1 VLILKRVALMMG
13 SKVRG
18 IAVYLFL
25 FVVAY
30 YAAGIVVAQETFND
44 GLAHYRLS
52 SGDKLYIQVFNEKDL
67 SLDVWLGDKAVISYP
82 FLGDIQAA
90 GLTVKELENYITRGL
105 RGDYLVDPK
114 VTVSILQYRPFFVN
128 GEVNKAGSYSYQPGL
143 TLRKAIALAGG
154 FTEQASIEEITTIH
168 ENAPSKPQLISLDA
182 PLQPG
187 DIVSVPVYSQVFVN
201 GEVKKPGSY
210 PFTLGL
216 TLRKA
221 IALAGGFTT
230 RASEKKISVI
240 HNDDPQKKVHGYA
253 LDSVVQPGD
262 IITIGQSFF

>member
-1 VLILKRVALMMG
+1 MMDC
-13 SKVRG
+13 KMRG
-18 IAVYLFL
+18 MAFYLCL
-25 FVVAY
+25 LVMAYSSTVVA
-30 YAAGIVVAQETFND
+30 AQATFND
-44 GLAHYRLS
+44 GIAQYRLS

-67 SLDVWLGDKAVISYP
+67 SIEVWLGDKSVISYP

-90 GLTVKELENYITRGL
+90 GMTVKELESYITRGL
-105 RGDYLVDPK
+105 TGDYMIDPK
-114 VTVSILQYRPFFVN
+114 VTVSIVQYRPFFVN
-128 GEVNKAGSYSYQPGL
+128 GEVNNAGSYPYQPGL

-154 FTEQASIEEITTIH
+154 FTEQASVDEIAVIH
-168 ENAPSKPQLISLDA
+168 ENNPGQPQVTSLDT

-201 GEVKKPGSY
+201 GEVKRPGSY
-210 PFTLGL
+210 PFTPGL

-240 HNDDPQKKVHGYA
+240 HNDDSQKKVRRYA
-253 LDSVVQPGD
+253 LDSMVQPGD

>member
-1 VLILKRVALMMG
+1 MFKRIVLMMDR
-13 SKVRG
+13 KVRG
-18 IAVYLFL
+18 MAFYLFL
-25 FVVAY
+25 LIVVYGSTVVA
-30 YAAGIVVAQETFND
+30 AAQEMVN
-44 GLAHYRLS
+44 GELAQYRLS
-52 SGDKLYIQVFNEKDL
+52 SGDKIHIQVFNEKDF
-67 SLDVWLGDKAVISYP
+67 SIDVWLGDKAVISYP

-90 GLTVKELENYITRGL
+90 GMTVKELESHITRGL
-105 RGDYLVDPK
+105 KGDYLIDPK
-114 VTVSILQYRPFFVN
+114 VTVSVLQYRPFFVN
-128 GEVNKAGSYSYQPGL
+128 GEVNKAGSYPYQPGL

-154 FTEQASIEEITTIH
+154 FTEQASVDEIAVIH
-168 ENAPSKPQLISLDA
+168 EHDPSQSQVTSLDT

-201 GEVKKPGSY
+201 GEVKRPGSY
-210 PFTLGL
+210 PFTPGL

-240 HNDDPQKKVHGYA
+240 HNDDAQKKVRSYA